1 MAQIISILDSYVYR
15 TLVWDIYVKRG
26 SRPASG
32 DDVADEARNAVV
44 LPRAEICL
52 SALAEVMVPGPWL
65 AGHSISWPIYTRLQ
79 CFWSSGS
86 PLKPSIS

>member
-15 TLVWDIYVKRG
+15 TLVWDIYVKRV

-32 DDVADEARNAVV
+32 DVADEARIAVA

-52 SALAEVMVPGPWL
+52 SALAEVMIQGPWL
-65 AGHSISWPIYTRLQ
+65 EGHSISWPIYTRLQ
-79 CFWSSGS
+79 CFRSSGS
-86 PLKPSIS
+86 PLKPNIA